1 MSEQLIYS
9 KIANILKETKAITK
23 SEKNQQQGF
32 KFRGIDNVMNELM
45 NYFSKNECSY
55 YRKIQNYYNGEIG

>member
-32 KFRGIDNVMNELM
+32 KFRGIDNVMNELHEL
-45 NYFSKNECSY
+45 FSKNGSY
-55 YRKIQNYYNGEIG
+55 YRKCRTSQRRIG

>member
-1 MSEQLIYS
+1 MIYQ

-32 KFRGIDNVMNELM
+32 KQLI
-45 NYFSKNECSY
+45 
-55 YRKIQNYYNGEIG
+55 

>member
-32 KFRGIDNVMNELM
+32 KFRGIDNVMNELHEL
-45 NYFSKNECSY
+45 FSK
-55 YRKIQNYYNGEIG
+55 K